1 MVKLGQL
8 RETDFVAVIVDVA
21 VDATATVTL
30 TVAATGHRD
39 GRGRGRG
46 HENGRVHVND
56 HGLRFSNWFRFKLA
70 RPQTQKAG
78 DCNRTMSQDERTEND
93 TVLSDLQTQTLFDAL
108 FCKQATSANTGSK
121 APPWPAWAN
130 PQKSRR

>member
-1 MVKLGQL
+1 MQGLCGVLPPGGTVNGPCCAVLVPIKLGQL

-39 GRGRGRG
+39 GRGRG

-56 HGLRFSNWFRFKLA
+56 HGLRFSNWFR
-70 RPQTQKAG
+70 
-78 DCNRTMSQDERTEND
+78 
-93 TVLSDLQTQTLFDAL
+93 V
-108 FCKQATSANTGSK
+108 
-121 APPWPAWAN
+121 
-130 PQKSRR
+130 KSLDFGLIQP